1 MTKRLAALGAE
12 IDKCVKCG
20 TCRSICPTFRVLGR
34 ETASARG
41 KLALIGAYLEGEKG
55 LGEDYIRHLKE
66 CTMCGGC
73 KGSCPAGVDTVR
85 VMNAARAEHVEREGV
100 SFAAS
105 FVMKNLL
112 DYKGLMPRALRYM
125 SKFRG
130 ILFRESPAENGL
142 VSRFSLPV
150 IGCGRLVP
158 ELAKTFFLDTKEA
171 RALDSAPGK
180 GVARVAF
187 YSGCGVNFL
196 MPEVGLKSVRALE
209 KRGPVVVPGAQVCCG
224 MPAYYMGDV
233 ETAKRLAIKNIEV
246 FERYDLDYIITSCAT
261 CSHALK
267 NVFKEI
273 IAETGDAELLK
284 RAERFSAKVRDITE
298 FLPVKKIARGEETA
312 GHGAGGAG
320 PEPDA
325 KKKPVVTY
333 HDPCHLNRNQG
344 IRDAPRDLI
353 KSRTDLEFREM
364 RFPCSCCGLGGG
376 LSMNNYELSIKITKR
391 KADSIRDAGA
401 DIVATACPGCIV
413 QLRDGL
419 HRYGVKAKVVHVV
432 DLLEGAADEAEGD

>member
-1 MTKRLAALGAE
+1 MKDRLKGLSSE
-12 IDKCVKCG
+12 LDKCVKCG
-20 TCRSICPTFRVLGR
+20 TCRSICPTFRVIGR
-34 ETASARG
+34 ESASARG
-41 KLALIGAYLEGEKG
+41 KLALIRAYLDGEKG
-55 LGEDYIRHLKE
+55 LGEEYLKHLKE

-73 KGSCPAGVDTVR
+73 KSSCPAGVDTVR
-85 VMNAARAEHVEREGV
+85 IMNAARAEHVEKQGV

-112 DYKGLMPRALRYM
+112 NYKGVMPRALRYV

-130 ILFRESPAENGL
+130 LLFKDSPTENGL

-158 ELAKTFFLDTKEA
+158 ELADTFFLDTPEA
-171 RALDSAPGK
+171 RSLDSAPRMDG
-180 GVARVAF
+180 ARVAF

-196 MPEVGLKSVRALE
+196 MPDVGIKSLKALE
-209 KRGPVVVPGAQVCCG
+209 KTGPVVVPGAQVCCG

-233 ETAKRLAIKNIEV
+233 ETARRLAIKNIEV

-267 NVFKEI
+267 NVFKDVLG
-273 IAETGDAELLK
+273 ETGDAALME
-284 RAERFSAKVRDITE
+284 RAEKFAAKVRDITE
-298 FLPVKKIARGEETA
+298 FLPVNPRPAMAA
-312 GHGAGGAG
+312 GRAVAEPAGG
-320 PEPDA
+320 
-325 KKKPVVTY
+325 KRPVVTY

-353 KSRTDLEFREM
+353 KSRGDLEFKEM

-391 KADSIRDAGA
+391 KADSIRDSQA

-419 HRYGVKAKVVHVV
+419 HKYGVKAKVVHVV
-432 DLLEGAADEAEGD
+432 DLL

>member
-1 MTKRLAALGAE
+1 MMKKLASLS
-12 IDKCVKCG
+12 DNLNKCVQCG
-20 TCRSICPTFRVLGR
+20 TCRSICPTFRVIGR
-34 ETASARG
+34 ESAAARG
-41 KLALIGAYLEGEKG
+41 KLALIRAYIDGDMA
-55 LGEDYIRHLKE
+55 LGEGYLKHIKE

-73 KGSCPAGVDTVR
+73 RDSCPAGVDTVKII
-85 VMNAARAEHVEREGV
+85 NTARAEHVEKEGR

-105 FVMKNLL
+105 FMMRNLL
-112 DYKGLMPRALRYM
+112 DYKGLMPRALRYV

-130 ILFRESPAENGL
+130 LLFKDSPTENGL

-158 ELAKTFFLDTKEA
+158 ELAETFFLDTREA
-171 RALDSAPGK
+171 KDLDTSPNTGE
-180 GVARVAF
+180 ARVAF

-196 MPEVGLKSVRALE
+196 MPEVGVKSVKALG
-209 KRGPVVVPGAQVCCG
+209 RSAPVVVPGDQVCCG
-224 MPAYYMGDV
+224 MPAYYSGDV
-233 ETAKRLAIKNIEV
+233 QTAKRLAIKNIEV
-246 FERYDLDYIITSCAT
+246 FEKYDLDYIITSCAT

-273 IAETGDAELLK
+273 IAETGDAALME
-284 RAERFSAKVRDITE
+284 RAEKFSAKVRDITE
-298 FLPVKKIARGEETA
+298 FLPVRGAKQPSGEAVAA
-312 GHGAGGAG
+312 GNLEG
-320 PEPDA
+320 
-325 KKKPVVTY
+325 KKPVVTY

-353 KSRTDLEFREM
+353 KSNKGLEFKEM

-376 LSMNNYELSIKITKR
+376 LTMNNYDLSVKITER
-391 KADSIRDAGA
+391 KADSIRDSGA

-419 HRYGVKAKVVHVV
+419 HKYGVKAKVVHVV
-432 DLLEGAADEAEGD
+432 DLL

>member
-1 MTKRLAALGAE
+1 MRERLKGLSFE
-12 IDKCVKCG
+12 LDKCVKCG
-20 TCRSICPTFRVLGR
+20 ACRSICPTFRVIGK

-41 KLALIGAYLEGEKG
+41 KLSLISSYLEGERG
-55 LGEDYIRHLKE
+55 LGEEYLKHLKE
-66 CTMCGGC
+66 CAMCGGC
-73 KGSCPAGVDTVR
+73 KDVCPAGVDTVR

-100 SFAAS
+100 SIAAS

-112 DYKGLMPRALRYM
+112 NYKGVMPRALRYV
-125 SKFRG
+125 SRFRG
-130 ILFRESPAENGL
+130 LLFKDSPTENGL

-158 ELAKTFFLDTKEA
+158 ELAKTFFLDSPEA
-171 RALDSAPGK
+171 KALDTSPAAGTAK
-180 GVARVAF
+180 VAF

-196 MPEVGLKSVRALE
+196 MPEVGHKSVKALE
-209 KRGPVVVPGAQVCCG
+209 KTGRVVVPGAQVCCG

-233 ETAKRLAIKNIEV
+233 KTARRLAKKNIEV
-246 FERYDLDYIITSCAT
+246 FESYDLDYIITSCAT

-267 NVFKEI
+267 NVFLDI
-273 IAETGDAELLK
+273 IGETGDADLIK
-284 RAERFSAKVRDITE
+284 RAEKFAEKVRDITE
-298 FLPVKKIARGEETA
+298 FLPLKGAASSTEGDVKPM
-312 GHGAGGAG
+312 
-320 PEPDA
+320 PE
-325 KKKPVVTY
+325 KGKKPVVTY

-353 KSRTDLEFREM
+353 KSQKNLEFKEM

-376 LSMNNYELSIKITKR
+376 LSMNNYELSVKITKR
-391 KADSIRDAGA
+391 KADSIRDSGA

-419 HRYGVKAKVVHVV
+419 HKYGVKAKVVHVV
-432 DLLEGAADEAEGD
+432 DLL